1 MELWQ
6 QMIRDSI
13 HTVDQLVEKFNIDRK
28 VAEDLDEF
36 FQARIN
42 PYYFSLIRYPGDPIW
57 LQCVPDKAELEDFD
71 AEEDPLMEDAM
82 SPVPNITHRYPD
94 RALFLVTSQCGLYC
108 RFCTRKRKVGDY
120 EKISMK
126 GLESAFQYLEQHTE
140 IRDVILSGGDP
151 LMLTDTMLEKILKR
165 IREISH
171 IEIIR
176 LGTKMPCVLPQRIT
190 ENLCEMI
197 KKYHPVYVN
206 THFNHPWEITPESS
220 KACEMLA
227 NAGVPVGNQMVLM
240 KGVNDDPAVVKELM
254 QKLLRI
260 RVRPYYMYMADET
273 KGANH
278 FRTSIETGLN
288 IVENLRGHTSG
299 LAIPHFV
306 IDAPGGGGKIP
317 ILPNYVLHHDE
328 DRIILRNYKHRSY
341 AYKNY
346 KDKLNPPK
354 PKKEKLPV
362 EQTEKIAAVKKNGT
376 NGNSKIGN
384 SKSDKSKLK
393 IIDFTKIE
401 LPVLQMEEVDN

>member
-151 LMLTDTMLEKILKR
+151 LMLTDAMLEKILKR
-165 IREISH
+165 LREIPH

-176 LGTKMPCVLPQRIT
+176 LGTKMPCVLPHRIT

-197 KKYHPVYVN
+197 KKYHPIYVN
-206 THFNHPWEITPESS
+206 THFNHPWEITPESTR
-220 KACEMLA
+220 ACEMLA
-227 NAGVPVGNQMVLM
+227 NSGVPVGNQMVLM

-254 QKLLRI
+254 QKLLKM

-278 FRTSIETGLN
+278 FRTSIETGIN
-288 IVENLRGHTSG
+288 IIENLRGHTSG

-346 KDKLNPPK
+346 KDKLNPK
-354 PKKEKLPV
+354 KSKKENLPI
-362 EQTEKIAAVKKNGT
+362 EQTEKIAAIKKNGT
-376 NGNSKIGN
+376 NGNGKNGN
-384 SKSDKSKLK
+384 GKSKLK
-393 IIDFTKIE
+393 VIDFTKIE
-401 LPVLQMEEVDN
+401 LPVLQMEEIEN

>member
-6 QMIRDSI
+6 EMVRDSV
-13 HTVDQLVEKFNIDRK
+13 HTVVQVVEKFGIDRK

-42 PYYFSLIRYPGDPIW
+42 PYYLSLIRYPGDPIW
-57 LQCVPDKAELEDFD
+57 LQCVPAKVELEDFD
-71 AEEDPLMEDAM
+71 AEEDPLHEDEM

-94 RALFLVTSQCGLYC
+94 RALFLVTSQCGIYC

-126 GLESAFQYLEQHTE
+126 GLESAFNYLEQHTE

-151 LMLTDTMLEKILKR
+151 LMLTDTMLEKILQRLRQIK
-165 IREISH
+165 H

-176 LGTKMPCVLPQRIT
+176 LGTRMPVVLPHRIT
-190 ENLCEMI
+190 PKLVNML
-197 KKYHPVYVN
+197 KKYHPIYVN

-227 NAGVPVGNQMVLM
+227 DVGVPVGNQMVIM

-278 FRTSIETGLN
+278 FRTSLETGLR
-288 IVENLRGHTSG
+288 IAEALRGHTSG
-299 LAIPHFV
+299 LAVPHFV

-317 ILPNYVLHHDE
+317 ILPNYVLHMDE
-328 DRIILRNYKHRSY
+328 EEIILRNFQNKVFR
-341 AYKNY
+341 YKNY
-346 KDKLNPPK
+346 SDKNNPDGYK
-354 PKKEKLPV
+354 STKKK
-362 EQTEKIAAVKKNGT
+362 KAKAVKKRVA
-376 NGNSKIGN
+376 K
-384 SKSDKSKLK
+384 KKK
-393 IIDFTKIE
+393 E
-401 LPVLQMEEVDN
+401 VLVFDEVES

>member
-6 QMIRDSI
+6 RMIRDSV
-13 HTVDQLVEKFNIDRK
+13 HTVDELVEKFNIDRK
-28 VAEDLDEF
+28 AAEGLDEF

-42 PYYFSLIRYPGDPIW
+42 PYYLSLIKYPGDPIW
-57 LQCVPDKAELEDFD
+57 LQCVPDKVELEDLD
-71 AEEDPLMEDAM
+71 AEEDPLHEDEM

-94 RALFLVTSQCGLYC
+94 RALFLVTSQCGIYC
-108 RFCTRKRKVGDY
+108 RFCTRKRKVGNY

-126 GLESAFQYLEQHTE
+126 GLESAFTYLEQHKE
-140 IRDVILSGGDP
+140 IRDVIVSGGDP
-151 LMLTDTMLEKILKR
+151 LMLTDTMLKK
-165 IREISH
+165 SH
-171 IEIIR
+171 PLYI
-176 LGTKMPCVLPQRIT
+176 
-190 ENLCEMI
+190 
-197 KKYHPVYVN
+197 N
-206 THFNHPWEITPESS
+206 THFNHPREITPESS

-227 NAGVPVGNQMVLM
+227 NAGIPVGNQMVLM
-240 KGVNDDPAVVKELM
+240 KGVNDDPATVKELM

-288 IVENLRGHTSG
+288 IIENLRGHTSG

-317 ILPNYVLHHDE
+317 LLPNYVLHYDE
-328 DRIILRNYKHRSY
+328 DRIVLRNYQHKPY

-354 PKKEKLPV
+354 PKPEKKL
-362 EQTEKIAAVKKNGT
+362 AVTGNTGT
-376 NGNSKIGN
+376 NGKNGK
-384 SKSDKSKLK
+384 
-393 IIDFTKIE
+393 
-401 LPVLQMEEVDN
+401 